1 VIDGFAAP
9 GFQPVAESLPRH
21 WLARWI
27 EPVEAVDVPEVQR
40 PTYQLAGEVVLAE
53 APVEAVLH
61 ATAHGVY
68 EAFLNGTRVGDRE
81 LTPGF
86 TAYRK
91 RIQVQTYEVTD
102 LLQQGLNALGL
113 LVSDG
118 WWRGQQM
125 VTRRSDFYGAT
136 VAVLA
141 ELHVT
146 LSSGAIVVFGT
157 DGSWRGTTGH
167 ILAADLMAG
176 EVHDL
181 GRRAPGWTEP
191 GTDRSSW
198 QVVTV
203 AEHPLGVLVPTLG
216 PPTRRTEEIAAIS
229 VREVAPTRLV
239 VDFGRNSNGWVRLTD
254 LGPEGTQL
262 TIEHGEALTPTADAI
277 ANEPHSH
284 QELVLQRAVPV
295 PFQTDV
301 VVSSGPGSVFEPRHS
316 TKGFRYVLID
326 GHPGPLDTSAITS
339 VVVRS
344 DLQQLGGFS
353 CSDDDLNALHRA
365 AEWSFL
371 TNACDIPTDCPT
383 RERAGWTGDWQLFVA
398 TAAYLYDVTD
408 FSRKWLLD
416 LAADQLETGAVTQ
429 IVPNPVD
436 FSLARTQ
443 WWKATQGPAG
453 WGDAAVHVPWELY
466 KATGRT
472 DVLAESFAAACRW
485 VDYAAGAAASGRHPD
500 RVAARPEPAAHEE
513 FLWDS
518 GYHFGDWNEPLPA
531 GAEPP
536 DLHAVDHG
544 PTATAFLHRS
554 ACELSAIAA
563 VLGDGAA
570 AKRYGDLAARV
581 LDAWQREFLVDG
593 RVVPRSQPNLV
604 RALAFGLVPDDHRAA
619 AVADLVRLVR
629 EAGTHLGTGFLSTPF
644 LLPVLADHGELDL
657 AYELLLQ
664 RSRPSWL
671 AMLDAGATTIW
682 EGWDSMREDGAVTS
696 SLNHFS
702 MGAVISFLHRYSA
715 GLQPSSPGYRNFTV
729 EPRPGG
735 GLTWARTHHD
745 CPYGRIDVE
754 WQVVGD
760 RGTVT
765 VDVPSGTTASLVL
778 ETVEQLPPGTHTR
791 IWSLTGERG

>member
-1 VIDGFAAP
+1 MEADDLP
-9 GFQPVAESLPRH
+9 GA
-21 WLARWI
+21 
-27 EPVEAVDVPEVQR
+27 QR
-40 PTYQLAGEVVLAE
+40 PAYHLNGKVVLAE
-53 APVEAVLH
+53 SPVEAVLH

-91 RIQVQTYEVTD
+91 RIQIQTSDVTD
-102 LLQQGLNALGL
+102 LVQQGANALGL

-146 LSSGAIVVFGT
+146 LSSGDVVVFGT
-157 DGSWRGTTGH
+157 DGSWRSTTGH
-167 ILAADLMAG
+167 VLAADLMAG
-176 EVHDL
+176 ESHDL
-181 GRRAPGWTEP
+181 RRRVLGWAEP
-191 GTDRSSW
+191 GTVRSSW
-198 QVVTV
+198 ELVAVT
-203 AEHPLGVLVPTLG
+203 EHPLDVLVPTLG
-216 PPTRRTEEIAAIS
+216 PPVRRTEEIPAVS
-229 VREVAPTRLV
+229 VREVSPSRYV

-254 LGPEGTQL
+254 LGPEGTRL
-262 TIEHGEALTPTADAI
+262 TLEHGEALTPSGDAI
-277 ANEPHSH
+277 ANEPHSR
-284 QELVLQRAVPV
+284 QEIVVQRAAPV

-301 VVSSGPGSVFEPRHS
+301 VVSAGPGSVFEPRHS
-316 TKGFRYVLID
+316 TKGFRYVSID
-326 GHPGPLDTSAITS
+326 GHPGPLDASAITS

-344 DLQQLGGFS
+344 DLQQVGGFA
-353 CSDDDLNALHRA
+353 CSDDDLNALHRV

-429 IVPNPVD
+429 MVPNPVD
-436 FSLARTQ
+436 FSLVRTQ

-466 KATGRT
+466 QATGRT
-472 DVLAESFAAACRW
+472 DVLAESFTAACRW

-500 RVAARPEPAAHEE
+500 RVAARPEPAEHEE

-518 GYHFGDWNEPLPA
+518 GYHFGDWNEPLTA
-531 GAEPP
+531 AAEPP
-536 DLHAVDHG
+536 DLHKVDHG

-554 ACELSAIAA
+554 ARELSTIAA
-563 VLGDGAA
+563 VLGDDRAA
-570 AKRYGDLAARV
+570 SKYGQLAARA
-581 LDAWQREFLVDG
+581 LDAWRMEFLVND
-593 RVVPRSQPNLV
+593 RVVPCTQPNLV
-604 RALAFGLVPDDHRAA
+604 RALGFGLVPDDLREA
-619 AVADLVRLVR
+619 AVADLVILVR
-629 EAGTHLGTGFLSTPF
+629 EAGTHVGTGFLSTPF
-644 LLPVLADHGELDL
+644 LLPALADHGELDL

-682 EGWDSMREDGAVTS
+682 EGWDSVREDGTVTS

-702 MGAVISFLHRYSA
+702 MGAVISFLHRYVG
-715 GLQPSSPGYRNFTV
+715 GLQPSAPGYRHFTV

-745 CPYGRIDVE
+745 CPHGRIEVD
-754 WQVVGD
+754 WQVVDG
-760 RGTVT
+760 RGAVT
-765 VDVPSGTTASLVL
+765 VSVPEGTTASLVL
-778 ETVEQLPPGTHTR
+778 ESDEEQLQPGIHTR
-791 IWSLTGERG
+791 TWSPAGSPS